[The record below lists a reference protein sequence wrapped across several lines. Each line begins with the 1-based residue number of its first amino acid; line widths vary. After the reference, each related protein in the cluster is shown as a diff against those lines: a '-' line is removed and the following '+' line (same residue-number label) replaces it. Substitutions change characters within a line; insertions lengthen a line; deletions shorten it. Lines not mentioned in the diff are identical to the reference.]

1 MANKEIA
8 AKIAHLAAE
17 RNRGMPK
24 MDNIRAIGILR
35 SLMLVPQYKNLQEY
49 DTVRNRNM
57 ALKMAIKAIEEQE
70 NAIVLGRDYWSRYY
84 DITEKEWRTEDGEF
98 FDKSFCITKKG
109 EGEPNGTNH

>member
-8 AKIAHLAAE
+8 AKVANLAAE

-24 MDNIRAIGILR
+24 MDNIRVIGILR
-35 SLMLVPQYKNLQEY
+35 SLMLVPQYENMQEY
-49 DTVRNRNM
+49 DAVSNRNM

-70 NAIVLGRDYWSRYY
+70 NSIVLGRDYWLRYY

-98 FDKSFCITKKG
+98 FDKSFCITRKEEDG
-109 EGEPNGTNH
+109 ER